1 MSIKTISKIIIAYTL
16 LLFSVHCYADD
27 EEYAIPDELYVIFE
41 ESGFDDVELDE
52 SMIKG
57 SSLII
62 IFSDFNLK
70 YNRYLN
76 AVRAVCSEVQKDKD
90 FLNDYEIDEIVA
102 QNLMESVQAVFK
114 DASKN
119 CLLMPKDNNKNFIDD
134 HTIMVKLK

>member
-1 MSIKTISKIIIAYTL
+1 MLIKNLSRIIIAYTL
-16 LLFSVHCYADD
+16 LLFSFNCYAED
-27 EEYAIPDELYVIFE
+27 EEYAIPDELYAVFE
-41 ESGFDDVELDE
+41 ENGFSDIELEE

-62 IFSDFNLK
+62 IFADFNLK
-70 YNRYLN
+70 YDRYLN
-76 AVRAVCSEVQKDKD
+76 AVRTVCSEVQKDKD

-119 CLLMPKDNNKNFIDD
+119 CLLMPKGDNKKFIDD
-134 HTIMVKLK
+134 HTIMVRLK